1 MSRSRLL
8 WGVVSILIVVLVVAL
23 AGCPLFPGDDD
34 TDDTGDEEQE
44 EQDDGTDDGAEPTDG
59 TVTVSLSGATAA
71 NGEYLVAY
79 AYDAGETTVGDPSR
93 VRGID
98 YVEISG
104 GSASAVLKESD
115 GAWMPTLTDWTATA
129 GESYDVYA
137 YTTSDDTNLAYA
149 SGSRV
154 AADYPIVATIDGDQT
169 VSLAYGDMAVN
180 FFAAD
185 LYSATDHAGEDFV
198 VGVFPRDEDPGSE
211 PDPMLAMATC
221 TVAPDGGAY
230 VVVQDVDGG
239 VWEGTTGEEYDVYMF
254 IDLDS
259 NEWPGPGDWHYD
271 SGNQNPEDPYQ
282 YEQSGNEYVLTDYG
296 EGDYTLLE

>member
-23 AGCPLFPGDDD
+23 AGCPLFPGGDD

-44 EQDDGTDDGAEPTDG
+44 EQDDGTDDDAEPSDG

-79 AYDAGETTVGDPSR
+79 AYDAGETTIGDPSR
-93 VRGID
+93 VRGVD

-104 GSASAVLKESD
+104 GSASVVLKESD

-198 VGVFPRDEDPGSE
+198 VGVFPRGRTLIGVPIQCWPWQPVRSHPTVGPTWSSRTSTAASGKVPPAKSTTSTCSLTSTLTRGRVPGI
-211 PDPMLAMATC
+211 
-221 TVAPDGGAY
+221 
-230 VVVQDVDGG
+230 
-239 VWEGTTGEEYDVYMF
+239 GTINHHAGSSRSLSV
-254 IDLDS
+254 
-259 NEWPGPGDWHYD
+259 H
-271 SGNQNPEDPYQ
+271 PER
-282 YEQSGNEYVLTDYG
+282 E
-296 EGDYTLLE
+296 